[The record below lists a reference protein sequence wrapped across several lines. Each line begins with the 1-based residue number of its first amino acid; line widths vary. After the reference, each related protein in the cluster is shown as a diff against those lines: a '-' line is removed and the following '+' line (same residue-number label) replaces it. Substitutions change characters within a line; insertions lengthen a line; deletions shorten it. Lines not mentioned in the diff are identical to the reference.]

1 MARHLT
7 PGRVTR
13 GTPSSRSTP
22 GGRGSAGTVPG
33 VSHARRWWV
42 LGTLAGGAALVPAHL
57 LSTAPP
63 INRDSW
69 EPGRRHETLVQV
81 FGDLGA
87 WWLLFAV
94 TAFALLHAPRRLAVV
109 TALVLGA
116 AAGIASMA
124 HTAVLSDD
132 LYRYAWDG
140 QVQGA
145 GINPYRYAPSDPHLV
160 PQRDPWLWPS
170 DADCAERGKNDGCTR
185 INRPDVRTIY
195 PPGAQVWFLFGRAV
209 LPAAA
214 RDLGWEVL
222 GLLVASATG
231 VLIAW
236 VLHRTGRDPRWVVL
250 WACCPAVPLEAVQNA
265 HVDSLAA
272 LFVAATAAV
281 LLTGGGVPGRSGPG
295 LSRRRTVVAAV
306 LLTAAGLVKL
316 YPFVLLPALFQRYR
330 PLAWVVVGALT
341 LGAYLPYVLGV
352 GGGVLGYLRG
362 YLQEQGYDQGG
373 RFTLLALTGLT
384 GTPVKLLAYAIVG
397 GVLLLALLRRLG
409 PPLPAALTVF
419 VILLLV
425 ATPGEAWYELVLLV
439 LIALTGRW
447 QWCLIIVADYTGYLT
462 AMLTGPHDLTT
473 RGSYVLAL
481 VVGVGVTV
489 QQHLADRR
497 RRAGATGGTP
507 APVPAAGPLD

>member
-1 MARHLT
+1 MARHRASGQRA
-7 PGRVTR
+7 GRPSAAAVGPAR
-13 GTPSSRSTP
+13 SGTFPR
-22 GGRGSAGTVPG
+22 

-42 LGTLAGGAALVPAHL
+42 LGTLTGVAALVPAHR
-57 LSTAPP
+57 LSTLPP
-63 INRDSW
+63 INRDFW
-69 EPGRRHETLVQV
+69 APGRRHEVLVQV

-116 AAGIASMA
+116 AAGIASLA

-140 QVQGA
+140 RVQASGT
-145 GINPYRYAPSDPHLV
+145 NPYRYAPDDPALAD
-160 PQRDPWLWPS
+160 QRDPWLWPS
-170 DADCAERGKNDGCTR
+170 AAECADRGKNDPCTR
-185 INRPDVRTIY
+185 INRPSVRTIY
-195 PPGAQVWFLFGRAV
+195 PPGAQAWFLLGRAV

-214 RDLGWEVL
+214 RDLGWELL
-222 GLLVASATG
+222 GLLVATATG

-272 LFVAATAAV
+272 LLVAACAAV
-281 LLTGGGVPGRSGPG
+281 LLTGGGRPGLSGPG
-295 LSRRRTVVAAV
+295 LSRRRTVAAAV
-306 LLTAAGLVKL
+306 LLAAAGLVKL
-316 YPFVLLPALFQRYR
+316 YPFVLLPALFQRHR
-330 PLAWVVVGALT
+330 PLAWVVVAALT

-373 RFTLLALTGLT
+373 RFALLALTGLH
-384 GTPVKLLAYAIVG
+384 GTPVKLLAYAIVA
-397 GVLLLALLRRLG
+397 GVLVLALLRRLG

-419 VILLLV
+419 ATLLLV

-462 AMLTGPHDLTT
+462 AMLAAPNDVTT
-473 RGSYVLAL
+473 RGSYLLAL

-489 QQHLADRR
+489 HQDRAARR
-497 RRAGATGGTP
+497 RGDAADGTP
-507 APVPAAGPLD
+507 ALVAPPARPDGPAH

>member
-1 MARHLT
+1 
-7 PGRVTR
+7 
-13 GTPSSRSTP
+13 
-22 GGRGSAGTVPG
+22 
-33 VSHARRWWV
+33 V
-42 LGTLAGGAALVPAHL
+42 LGTLTGAAALVPAHL
-57 LSTAPP
+57 TSTLPP

-69 EPGRRHETLVQV
+69 APGRRHEVLVQV
-81 FGDLGA
+81 FVDLGV

-116 AAGIASMA
+116 AAGIAAMA

-140 QVQGA
+140 RVQVSGT
-145 GINPYRYAPSDPHLV
+145 NPYRYAPSDPALA

-170 DADCAERGKNDGCTR
+170 AAECAERGKDVPCTR

-195 PPGAQVWFLFGRAV
+195 PPGAQVWFVLGRLV
-209 LPAAA
+209 LPVAA

-222 GLLVASATG
+222 GLLVATATG

-272 LFVAATAAV
+272 LLVAGTAAV
-281 LLTGGGVPGRSGPG
+281 LLTARGAPDRSGPE
-295 LSRRRTVVAAV
+295 LSRRRTVAAAA
-306 LLTAAGLVKL
+306 LLAAAGLVKL
-316 YPFVLLPALFQRYR
+316 YPFVLLPALFRRHR
-330 PLAWVVVGALT
+330 PLAWLVVGVLT

-362 YLQEQGYDQGG
+362 YLQEQGYDEGG
-373 RFTLLALTGLT
+373 RFALLALTGLT
-384 GTPVKLLAYAIVG
+384 GTPVKVLAYAIVA

-409 PPLPAALTVF
+409 PPLPAAVTVF
-419 VILLLV
+419 VTLLLV

-447 QWCLIIVADYTGYLT
+447 QWCLVVVADHTRYLI
-462 AMLTGPHDLTT
+462 AILGAPNDLVT
-473 RGSYVLAL
+473 RGAYALAL
-481 VVGVGVTV
+481 VVGVGVSV

-497 RRAGATGGTP
+497 QSAVGTDGTP
-507 APVPAAGPLD
+507 APVPAAAPAPGDPPGRPT